1 MPEHANFLTLIL
13 AHFRDTLEH
22 NTSLIGRSV
31 VGGVEPTWSSFEPLA
46 ASLFVMLIV
55 LLFALGVKSR
65 LRDDERALVP
75 DDRLTLT
82 TFAEAF
88 LGYFYDLAKSVMD
101 AERAKR
107 YFPLIGT
114 AAVFIFFCNVLA
126 LVPGMPVPTSS
137 LNITLGCGL
146 VVFVL
151 FNAYGLLTN
160 GWAYVKHLAGP
171 MWWLA
176 WLMFPI
182 ELISL
187 CVRPVTLGVRLM
199 INMAVDHLIL
209 GLFMGLFAII
219 VPIPL
224 MLLGCLVVVVQ
235 TLVFTLLTC
244 VYIGLATEHEA
255 AEAHH

>member
-1 MPEHANFLTLIL
+1 MPEHTNFLTLIL
-13 AHFRDTLEH
+13 AHFSDTLEH
-22 NTSLIGRSV
+22 NTDLLGRSI
-31 VGGVEPTWSSFEPLA
+31 VGNVEPTWASFEPLA
-46 ASLFVMLIV
+46 ASLLVMVIV
-55 LLFALGVKSR
+55 LVFALSVKSR
-65 LRDDERALVP
+65 LRDEERALVP
-75 DDRLTLT
+75 DASLTLT

-114 AAVFIFFCNVLA
+114 AAVFVFFANVLA
-126 LVPGMPVPTSS
+126 LIPGMPVATSNLS
-137 LNITLGCGL
+137 ITLGCGL
-146 VVFVL
+146 VVFIL
-151 FNAYGLLTN
+151 FNAYGVMTN
-160 GWAYVKHLAGP
+160 GFAYVKHLAGP

-176 WLMFPI
+176 PLVLPI

-187 CVRPVTLGVRLM
+187 CVRPITLGVRLM

-209 GLFMGLFAII
+209 GLFTGLFALL

-255 AEAHH
+255 AEAH